1 MERLVK
7 VKIVFFLFII
17 LLSFSSCKKEETF
30 TDIKLPETP
39 ILSMTSRWGVITSAY
54 LRLRNGPGSLSKP
67 VATLWKGYILEIV
80 SRNPEKK
87 TVDDYDGYWY
97 QVTYRG
103 LQGWVFSA
111 YLKFF
116 DTREEAERT
125 SRELRR

>member
-1 MERLVK
+1 MKTV
-7 VKIVFFLFII
+7 LFILVI
-17 LLSFSSCKKEETF
+17 SLSFFSCKKEETF

-54 LRLRNGPGSLSKP
+54 LRMRSNPDSTSKP
-67 VATLWKGYILEIV
+67 VATLWKGYILEII

-87 TVDDYDGYWY
+87 TVDDFDGYWY

-116 DTREEAERT
+116 DTREEAERN